1 MLPLLLVAA
10 SVGLSNLAAAIGI
23 GFGGVTAR
31 TRIRVALVFGVF
43 EAGMPIV
50 GLVVGAGVASGVG
63 HAARW
68 IGAVVLIVIG
78 LVTVIQA
85 LRQPAEPAR
94 AVSPPDRAG
103 ARPNRASVP
112 DRAASRPD
120 SAPARPDSAP
130 ARPDSAP
137 ARPDSAP
144 ARPDSAVSA
153 PGQPHHTDSLGRLIL
168 SAFALSLDNL
178 AAGFALGT
186 MHVGVAE
193 GAIVIGAVSVVL
205 SLAGLELGGR
215 IGAAAGRRGEQIGG
229 AILVGVG
236 VAIAAGVI

>member
-1 MLPLLLVAA
+1 VLPLLLVAA

-31 TRIRVALVFGVF
+31 TRIRVALTFGVF

-50 GLVVGAGVASGVG
+50 GLVVGAGVAGGIG

-68 IGAVVLIVIG
+68 IGAAVLIAIG
-78 LVTVIQA
+78 VVTVAQA
-85 LRQPAEPAR
+85 WRQPPQDA
-94 AVSPPDRAG
+94 DG
-103 ARPNRASVP
+103 APR
-112 DRAASRPD
+112 
-120 SAPARPDSAP
+120 
-130 ARPDSAP
+130 
-137 ARPDSAP
+137 
-144 ARPDSAVSA
+144 
-153 PGQPHHTDSLGRLIL
+153 PGQPDHTDSLGRLIV

-193 GAIVIGAVSVVL
+193 GAIVIGVVSVVL

-236 VAIAAGVI
+236 VALAAGVL

>member
-1 MLPLLLVAA
+1 MLALLLVAA

-31 TRIRVALVFGVF
+31 TRVRVALIFGVF

-50 GLVVGAGVASGVG
+50 GLVVGAGLASGIG

-68 IGAVVLIVIG
+68 IGAAVLIAIG
-78 LVTVIQA
+78 IVTVIQA
-85 LRQPAEPAR
+85 WRPPAQ
-94 AVSPPDRAG
+94 AG
-103 ARPNRASVP
+103 RGAGS
-112 DRAASRPD
+112 
-120 SAPARPDSAP
+120 
-130 ARPDSAP
+130 
-137 ARPDSAP
+137 
-144 ARPDSAVSA
+144 
-153 PGQPHHTDSLGRLIL
+153 PGQPPHTVSLGRLIIG
-168 SAFALSLDNL
+168 AFALSLDNL

-193 GAIVIGAVSVVL
+193 GAIVMGVVSVVM

-215 IGAAAGRRGEQIGG
+215 IGSRAGRRGEQIGG

-236 VAIAAGVI
+236 VALAAGVI

>member
-31 TRIRVALVFGVF
+31 TRVRVALTFGVF

-50 GLVVGAGVASGVG
+50 GLVLGAGFASSIG
-63 HAARW
+63 HASRW
-68 IGAVVLIVIG
+68 IGAAVLIGIG
-78 LVTVIQA
+78 LVTVVQA
-85 LRQPAEPAR
+85 WRQPAVA
-94 AVSPPDRAG
+94 DRGSSDRGLTDRG
-103 ARPNRASVP
+103 AADRGASGG
-112 DRAASRPD
+112 AAH
-120 SAPARPDSAP
+120 
-130 ARPDSAP
+130 
-137 ARPDSAP
+137 
-144 ARPDSAVSA
+144 
-153 PGQPHHTDSLGRLIL
+153 PGPPHHTDSLGRLII
-168 SAFALSLDNL
+168 SALALSLDNL

-193 GAIVIGAVSVVL
+193 GAIVIGVVSVVL

-229 AILVGVG
+229 AILVAVG
-236 VAIAAGVI
+236 VALAAGVL

>member
-31 TRIRVALVFGVF
+31 TRIRVAVVFGVF

-50 GLVVGAGVASGVG
+50 GLVLGAGVASGIG
-63 HAARW
+63 HEARW
-68 IGAVVLIVIG
+68 IGAVVLIAIG

-85 LRQPAEPAR
+85 LRQPAEPG
-94 AVSPPDRAG
+94 PGP
-103 ARPNRASVP
+103 RPGT
-112 DRAASRPD
+112 
-120 SAPARPDSAP
+120 SAPDPS
-130 ARPDSAP
+130 
-137 ARPDSAP
+137 
-144 ARPDSAVSA
+144 
-153 PGQPHHTDSLGRLIL
+153 HHTDSLGRLII

-178 AAGFALGT
+178 AAVFALGT

-193 GAIVIGAVSVVL
+193 GAIVIGAVSVVM

-236 VAIAAGVI
+236 VALAAGVI

>member
-1 MLPLLLVAA
+1 VLPLLLVAA

-23 GFGGVTAR
+23 GLGGVTAR
-31 TRIRVALVFGVF
+31 TRVQVALTFGVF

-50 GLVVGAGVASGVG
+50 GLVVGAGVASGIG

-68 IGAVVLIVIG
+68 IGAAVLIAIG
-78 LVTVIQA
+78 VLTVVQA
-85 LRQPAEPAR
+85 WRQPAETVR
-94 AVSPPDRAG
+94 G
-103 ARPNRASVP
+103 APE
-112 DRAASRPD
+112 
-120 SAPARPDSAP
+120 
-130 ARPDSAP
+130 
-137 ARPDSAP
+137 
-144 ARPDSAVSA
+144 
-153 PGQPHHTDSLGRLIL
+153 PGQPHHTDSLGRLIV

-193 GAIVIGAVSVVL
+193 GAIVIGVVSVVL

-229 AILVGVG
+229 AILVAVG
-236 VAIAAGVI
+236 VALAAGVL

>member
-1 MLPLLLVAA
+1 MLPLVLVAI

-31 TRIRVALVFGVF
+31 TRIRVGLTFGVF

-50 GLVVGAGVASGVG
+50 GLVLGAGLATGIG
-63 HAARW
+63 HLARW
-68 IGAVVLIVIG
+68 IGAAVLIAIG
-78 LVTVIQA
+78 VVTVIQA
-85 LRQPAEPAR
+85 WRQPPEDAAGER
-94 AVSPPDRAG
+94 SPGR
-103 ARPNRASVP
+103 
-112 DRAASRPD
+112 
-120 SAPARPDSAP
+120 
-130 ARPDSAP
+130 
-137 ARPDSAP
+137 
-144 ARPDSAVSA
+144 
-153 PGQPHHTDSLGRLIL
+153 PHHTDSLGRLII

-186 MHVGVAE
+186 LHVGVAE

-215 IGAAAGRRGEQIGG
+215 IGTRAGRRGEQIGG

-236 VAIAAGVI
+236 VALAAGVI

>member
-1 MLPLLLVAA
+1 MLALLLVAA

-31 TRIRVALVFGVF
+31 TRVRVALTFGIF

-50 GLVVGAGVASGVG
+50 GLVVGAGVASGIG
-63 HAARW
+63 HLARW
-68 IGAVVLIVIG
+68 IGAAVLIGIG

-85 LRQPAEPAR
+85 FRQPAGPGRGASPAPPEDGASPAD
-94 AVSPPDRAG
+94 AV
-103 ARPNRASVP
+103 
-112 DRAASRPD
+112 
-120 SAPARPDSAP
+120 
-130 ARPDSAP
+130 
-137 ARPDSAP
+137 
-144 ARPDSAVSA
+144 
-153 PGQPHHTDSLGRLIL
+153 HHSDSLGRLII

-193 GAIVIGAVSVVL
+193 GAIVIGAVSVVM

>member
-1 MLPLLLVAA
+1 VLALLLVAA

-31 TRIRVALVFGVF
+31 TRVRVALIFGVF

-50 GLVVGAGVASGVG
+50 GLVVGAGVAGAIG
-63 HAARW
+63 HTARW
-68 IGAVVLIVIG
+68 ISAVVLIAIG

-85 LRQPAEPAR
+85 FRQPAGPGRGASPGHGASPA
-94 AVSPPDRAG
+94 D
-103 ARPNRASVP
+103 
-112 DRAASRPD
+112 ASRH
-120 SAPARPDSAP
+120 S
-130 ARPDSAP
+130 
-137 ARPDSAP
+137 
-144 ARPDSAVSA
+144 
-153 PGQPHHTDSLGRLIL
+153 DSLGRLII

-186 MHVGVAE
+186 MHLGVAE
-193 GAIVIGAVSVVL
+193 GAIVIGTVSVVM